1 MERSQVITIVD
12 SLANGMDPA
21 TGARIPHD
29 VFHTGDVVRAL
40 FSAVELLKQEP
51 AREAGTSRPPSAGVK
66 WTDEEDALLCH
77 EFDGGTAIRD
87 IAQQHG
93 RTPGAITSR
102 LVKLGRIDAD
112 AVTVRDRGARVVS

>member
-1 MERSQVITIVD
+1 MERSQVIAIVD

-21 TGARIPHD
+21 TGVRIPHD

-51 AREAGTSRPPSAGVK
+51 VRESGTSRPASAGAR

-77 EFDGGTAIRD
+77 EFDGGTPIRE

-93 RTPGAITSR
+93 RTAGAITSR
-102 LVKLGRIDAD
+102 LVRLGRIDAD
-112 AVTVRDRGARVVS
+112 SVTVRDRGAHVVS